1 MTQYMQVMMGW
12 ARIAGVVLRCRGWAL
27 PALFALF
34 FQALMQAP
42 VASAADFPP
51 PPVMLA
57 NVYRSDTPLADYLV
71 SEKLDGVR
79 GYWDGEKLLTRG
91 GERIEAPG
99 WFTAGWPDFPLDGE
113 LWVGRGK
120 FASAVSI
127 VRQQTPDDAAWRT
140 LSFMVFDLPGHPGP
154 FAERNAA
161 LKSLLDGLALPWVR
175 PVEQFKVADRAGLR
189 NAFVRVVKNGGEG
202 LMLHRAA
209 SLYQAGRSDD
219 LLKLKPYQD
228 AEARVISHLP
238 GKGKHIGVLG
248 ALLVETAAG
257 LRFHLGT
264 GFSDAQRRNPPALG
278 SWVTYRYVGLNE
290 GSGIPRFASF
300 MRVREDMPGGER

>member
-1 MTQYMQVMMGW
+1 
-12 ARIAGVVLRCRGWAL
+12 
-27 PALFALF
+27 
-34 FQALMQAP
+34 MQAP
-42 VASAADFPP
+42 VARAADFPP

-57 NVYRSDTPLADYLV
+57 NVYRSGTPLADYLV

-113 LWVGRGK
+113 LWVGRGQ

-127 VRQQTPDDAAWRT
+127 VRQRTPDDAAWRT
-140 LSFMVFDLPGHPGP
+140 LSFMVFDLPGHPGS
-154 FAERNAA
+154 FAERNTA
-161 LKSLLDGLALPWVR
+161 LKPLLAGLALPWVR
-175 PVEQFKVADRAGLR
+175 PVEQFRVADRAGLR
-189 NAFVRVVKNGGEG
+189 IAFDRVVKNRGEG

-228 AEARVISHLP
+228 AEAKVIAHLP
-238 GKGKHIGVLG
+238 GKGKHQGVLG

-257 LRFHLGT
+257 LRFRIGT
-264 GFSDAQRRNPPALG
+264 GFSDAQRRNPPAPG
-278 SWVTYRYVGLNE
+278 SWVTYRHIGLNE
-290 GSGIPRFASF
+290 ESGIPRFASF
-300 MRVREDMPGGER
+300 MRVREDIPGGER

>member
-1 MTQYMQVMMGW
+1 MRVRT
-12 ARIAGVVLRCRGWAL
+12 RIAGVACCGWVL
-27 PALFALF
+27 PVFFSLF
-34 FQALMQAP
+34 FYLLVQAP
-42 VASAADFPP
+42 VARAADFPP

-71 SEKLDGVR
+71 SEKLDGAR

-127 VRQQTPDDAAWRT
+127 VRQKTPDDAAWRT
-140 LSFMVFDLPGHPGP
+140 LRFMVFDLPAHPGT
-154 FAERNAA
+154 FAERNEA
-161 LKSLLDGLALPWVR
+161 LKPLLAGLGLPWVR
-175 PVEQFKVADRAGLR
+175 QVEQFKAANRAELRVAFD
-189 NAFVRVVKNGGEG
+189 RVVKNGGEG
-202 LMLHRAA
+202 LMLHRVA
-209 SLYQAGRSDD
+209 SHYQAGRSDD
-219 LLKLKPYQD
+219 LLKLKPYLD
-228 AEARVISHLP
+228 AEAKVIAHLP
-238 GKGKHIGVLG
+238 GKGKHKGVLG

-257 LRFHLGT
+257 LRFRIGT
-264 GFSDAQRRNPPALG
+264 GFSDVERRNPPAPG
-278 SWVTYRYVGLNE
+278 SWVTYRHIGLNE

-300 MRVREDMPGGER
+300 MRVREDMPGVER

>member
-1 MTQYMQVMMGW
+1 MPGMMGW
-12 ARIAGVVLRCRGWAL
+12 ARVACRS
-27 PALFALF
+27 PAQVMPVLFALF
-34 FQALMQAP
+34 FQLVMPSP
-42 VASAADFPP
+42 VVRAADFPP

-91 GERIEAPG
+91 GESIEAPG
-99 WFTAGWPDFPLDGE
+99 WFIAGWPDFPLDGE

-120 FASAVSI
+120 FASAISI
-127 VRQQTPDDAAWRT
+127 VRQRTPDDAAWRT
-140 LSFMVFDLPGHPGP
+140 LRFMVFDLPGHPGT

-161 LKSLLDGLALPWVR
+161 LKSLLAGLALPWVR
-175 PVEQFKVADRAGLR
+175 PVEQFRVVDRAGLR
-189 NAFVRVVKNGGEG
+189 AAFDRVVRNGGEG

-228 AEARVISHLP
+228 AEAKVIAHLP
-238 GKGKHIGVLG
+238 GKGRHQGVLG
-248 ALLVETAAG
+248 ALLVETAEG
-257 LRFHLGT
+257 LRFRIGT
-264 GFSDAQRRNPPALG
+264 GFSDAERRNPPAPG
-278 SWVTYRYVGLNE
+278 SWVTYRHIGLNE
-290 GSGIPRFASF
+290 DSGIPRFASF
-300 MRVREDMPGGER
+300 MRVREDMPGGERQ